1 MVSTALSITPFRLAE
16 MVTVTFLDTLDVLT
30 VNVALDDPAGTVT
43 VEGALAFAGLLL
55 ESDIATSCAPGA
67 ERDTVPTDVPPPCTV
82 IGFRVR
88 DARDGGGGGGGGDD
102 ATVRIVPD
110 PTPPTEAQIL
120 GVAGPV
126 IHVDVVTVKVA
137 LI

>member
-1 MVSTALSITPFRLAE
+1 
-16 MVTVTFLDTLDVLT
+16 MVTVTFLGTLDVLT

-43 VEGALAFAGLLL
+43 VEGTFAFAGLLL
-55 ESDIATSCAPGA
+55 ESEIAMSSTAGA
-67 ERDTVPTDVPPPCTV
+67 ERESVPTDVPPPFTV
-82 IGFRVR
+82 IGFRVK
-88 DARDGGGGGGGGDD
+88 DARDGGGGGGGGDCT
-102 ATVRIVPD
+102 TVRIVPD

-137 LI
+137 LV